1 MPLSIRIISSPDGE
15 SIAQWNQ
22 AFPEEGGDI
31 GRSFGATMQLSD
43 ATREVSGTHAII
55 RKTSRG
61 YQIADN
67 STNGVFINGSDEPL
81 GKGNQSTLSD
91 GDVLDIGR
99 YRLLVS
105 CFIPEKAKAQPSP
118 DAAALSPFGDDP
130 FRTEPVATAPVQVDA
145 PEEPDWNRSDVDVV
159 DDDPFLSED
168 VSRERQ
174 RLRLDLDFQTEEDDP
189 LAEDI
194 YQTALPQTAMP
205 QISLPAQ
212 NSQTSPFASQPVQ
225 AALTEFRRHEQRL
238 QQQTDK
244 ALEMALTRLLADISP
259 QAMESMFDDLSGS
272 GLWPRK
278 PKYWEMYKRYFSRQV
293 ENRDWQV
300 KFHAYFQDAL
310 RLQRNLEGEKS

>member
-105 CFIPEKAKAQPSP
+105 CFIPEKAKAQPLQE
-118 DAAALSPFGDDP
+118 AAAQSPFGDDP
-130 FRTEPVATAPVQVDA
+130 FRTESVAAAPVQAVE
-145 PEEPDWNRSDVDVV
+145 PEEPELTRSDFDVV

-168 VSRERQ
+168 VTRERQ
-174 RLRLDLDFQTEEDDP
+174 RLSLDLEFQTEEDDP

-194 YQTALPQTAMP
+194 YQTAWPQTAL
-205 QISLPAQ
+205 QAQ
-212 NSQTSPFASQPVQ
+212 NPQASPFASQPVHY
-225 AALTEFRRHEQRL
+225 ALTEYRQHEQRL

-272 GLWPRK
+272 GFWPRK
-278 PKYWEMYKRYFSRQV
+278 PKHWEMYKRYFSRQV

>member
-105 CFIPEKAKAQPSP
+105 CFIPEKAKAQPLQE
-118 DAAALSPFGDDP
+118 AAAQSPFGDDP
-130 FRTEPVATAPVQVDA
+130 FRTEPVAAAPVQAVEPEA
-145 PEEPDWNRSDVDVV
+145 PELTRSDFDVV

-168 VSRERQ
+168 VTRERQ
-174 RLRLDLDFQTEEDDP
+174 RLSLDLEFQTEEDDP

-194 YQTALPQTAMP
+194 YQTAWPQTAL
-205 QISLPAQ
+205 QA
-212 NSQTSPFASQPVQ
+212 SPFAPQPVQ
-225 AALTEFRRHEQRL
+225 YALTEYRQHEQRL

-272 GLWPRK
+272 GFWPRK